1 MESKVIS
8 PKDVFEIID
17 KNGDNED
24 LVSLIRDQFEVH
36 GLPPNSQDSSGMT
49 LLMQAAWKNNLPL
62 VQFLLTQGADPNS
75 ENDEGHGFSTLHFA
89 ALKGSPDVCFALL
102 EAGANPSRVN
112 RVKRTAAQMAAFVG
126 RHECVSIINN
136 FVPKETVYYFTRKQ
150 PLEKEAKLHYTLAKH
165 IHKLVLN
172 MNIHPVNL
180 GLFVKKNKEL
190 LDNLPKVTQILESMS
205 AREFQN
211 RNDVN
216 EVLALKFHMIHY
228 ILKDAQQQMEKTGQP
243 IDKWL
248 KMMLVGR
255 EEDGFPVFQEI
266 FLRKGVAMFPFP
278 ESQLFKILMTN
289 FHHCKVI
296 GQGLSAA
303 EYINQGFNGQK
314 GFKDH
319 ENCTTCGENGA
330 EKKCSACKSVEYC
343 NAECQK
349 LHWFVHKK
357 FCVKS
362 KDKQTTSSS

>member
-75 ENDEGHGFSTLHFA
+75 ENDEGHGF
-89 ALKGSPDVCFALL
+89 K
-102 EAGANPSRVN
+102 AGANPSRVN

-180 GLFVKKNKEL
+180 GLF
-190 LDNLPKVTQILESMS
+190 SMS

-255 EEDGFPVFQEI
+255 EEDGFP
-266 FLRKGVAMFPFP
+266 
-278 ESQLFKILMTN
+278 ILMTN